1 MKNKLEQIAELL
13 PDGLSETGLQEV
25 MELVEGTV
33 QERLA
38 EEVKLMEV
46 KVSGFLRTKID
57 ELKEVAQQE
66 LESND
71 EVLRGYRMFEN
82 VRALVANEIDSSD
95 VDSAVAQKDKTIE
108 ELQESLN
115 SLNEKYKGSLHENTM
130 LNDKVSSLNEENEQ
144 LTESA
149 KLPFKSSE
157 SAVVITNETDSSRPS
172 SEAVNNIFLT
182 EDVINLANTQAVLK
196 D

>member
-25 MELVEGTV
+25 MELVENAV
-33 QERLA
+33 EERLA
-38 EEVKLMEV
+38 EEVKLMEA

-71 EVLRGYRMFEN
+71 EVLRGYRMFESI
-82 VRALVANEIDSSD
+82 RALVANEIDSSD
-95 VDSAVAQKDKTIE
+95 VDSVVSQKDKTIE
-108 ELQESLN
+108 ELQESLD
-115 SLNEKYKGSLHENTM
+115 SLNEKYKGSLRENTM

-172 SEAVNNIFLT
+172 TEAVNNIFLT
-182 EDVINLANTQAVLK
+182 EDVINLAKQETLK
-196 D
+196 G

>member
-25 MELVEGTV
+25 MELVENAV
-33 QERLA
+33 EERLA
-38 EEVKLMEV
+38 EEVKLMEA

-71 EVLRGYRMFEN
+71 EVLRGYRMFESI
-82 VRALVANEIDSSD
+82 RALVANEIDSSD
-95 VDSAVAQKDKTIE
+95 VDSVVSQKDKTIE
-108 ELQESLN
+108 ELQESLD
-115 SLNEKYKGSLHENTM
+115 SLNEKYKGSLRENTM

-172 SEAVNNIFLT
+172 PEAVNNIFLT
-182 EDVINLANTQAVLK
+182 EDVINLSRQEVLK